1 MSLASPIIAA
11 AYHLTASASFRL
23 SSMLPERMHP
33 GKRACRALQALRDA
47 PSGPYFARAMLE
59 SRWRSRLLLS
69 HVLRL
74 SRSQLHRF
82 FEDRAT
88 FEGAVFAKP
97 VLDGARPIILAAPHY
112 GAAPVGYV
120 AAVNRLGG
128 RRPINLFYDS
138 ARTSP
143 RLVRLFEHSGVDTN
157 TLLGSFTGVVAA
169 MRALERNE
177 CLVMMPDAFEDIAHT
192 IAVPFFGRMLRVA
205 AGTAFFSLRTDAWV
219 VPVFAAP
226 TARLGVR
233 VTLGRPIDSRRF
245 FAFDEPQ
252 SIFMLTRALFACFER
267 ELRRTPEHWHN
278 WETFPWVSTAV
289 TPPGRLEDDA
299 PMRLLRDKCSAQ
311 PQLLQDLPELEWLV
325 RP

>member
-1 MSLASPIIAA
+1 MSSV
-11 AYHLTASASFRL
+11 SFHL
-23 SSMLPERMHP
+23 SSLLPEPLHP
-33 GKRACRALQALRDA
+33 GKRACHALQGLRDA
-47 PSGPYFARAMLE
+47 PSGPYFARAVLE

-69 HVLRL
+69 HMLGL
-74 SRSQLHRF
+74 SRSELHRF

-88 FEGAVFAKP
+88 FEGAVFATP
-97 VLDGARPIILAAPHY
+97 MLDGSRPIVLAAPHY
-112 GAAPVGYV
+112 GAAPMGYV
-120 AAVNRLGG
+120 AAVHRLGA

-138 ARTSP
+138 TRTSP
-143 RLVRLFEHSGVDTN
+143 RLIRLFEHSGVDTN

-177 CLVMMPDAFEDIAHT
+177 WLVMMPDAFEDIAHT

-205 AGTAFFSLRTDAWV
+205 AGTAFFSLRSDAWV

-226 TARLGVR
+226 TVRLGIR

-245 FAFDEPQ
+245 FAYDEPQ

-267 ELRRTPEHWHN
+267 ELRKTPEHWHN
-278 WETFPWVSTAV
+278 WETFPRVSTAIA
-289 TPPGRLEDDA
+289 PPGRLEDDA
-299 PMRLLRDKCSAQ
+299 PLRLLRAKCTEQ

-325 RP
+325 K